1 MAKHSDYVV
10 QSNTI
15 INITMRKDYLQ
26 SSNIQENEI
35 DFIERYW
42 TEIWDKEGGPQGEFK
57 KISSKPEYKLIKP
70 YLAKLAGTAT
80 LVDGGCGLGDWT
92 GFFAS
97 LGFNIIGVDIS
108 KKTVEL
114 LNQRFTDIKFIAGD
128 IRNLNLPDN
137 SVDAYFSWG
146 VFEHFEEGLQPC
158 IKEALR
164 ILKPGGMLFITVPAD
179 NIRMALRGT
188 LAKYSNESTNKS
200 HRLYQW
206 RLTRLELAQELAIG
220 GFKLD
225 FIKPIHKRQG
235 ILRSLHHEFGLPYD
249 WFFTR
254 ALSVLLTPFIPSIIV
269 AHMHIAVSHK
279 PNN

>member
-1 MAKHSDYVV
+1 
-10 QSNTI
+10 
-15 INITMRKDYLQ
+15 MRKDYLQ
-26 SSNIQENEI
+26 SSSIEENEI

-42 TEIWDKEGGPQGEFK
+42 TEIWDKEGGPQREFK
-57 KISSKPEYKLIKP
+57 KVSSKPEYKLMKP
-70 YLAKLAGTAT
+70 YLDKLADKAT
-80 LVDGGCGLGDWT
+80 LIDGGCGLGDWT
-92 GFFAS
+92 GFLAS
-97 LGFNIIGVDIS
+97 LGYNITGVDIS

-179 NIRMALRGT
+179 NIRQALRGT
-188 LAKYSNESTNKS
+188 LVKYSNESVSES
-200 HRLYQW
+200 HRFYQW
-206 RLTRLELAQELAIG
+206 RLTSSELAQQLVIG

-235 ILRSLHHEFGLPYD
+235 ILRSLHHEFGLSYD
-249 WFFTR
+249 WFLTR
-254 ALSVLLTPFIPSIIV
+254 ALSVLLTPFIPGVMV
-269 AHMHIAVSHK
+269 AHMYMAISHK
-279 PNN
+279 PSD